1 MFKCNTYII
10 NPDYLKLG
18 WNDEDETVKEVFI
31 PITDEAAIRKI
42 KDKID
47 SKYVYGAISLK
58 YDDEILFDISDEDD
72 VNWRWDYLLGM
83 IEDFLTDG
91 EAHFYLPTKKVSI
104 KKVNEESLS
113 FKCGERNIVLPTKAF
128 VEFLSAQVKLFF
140 KSYSKVFEEQKDE
153 YMRIEKR
160 VQKVMNAIR

>member
-83 IEDFLTDG
+83 IEDFL
-91 EAHFYLPTKKVSI
+91 
-104 KKVNEESLS
+104 
-113 FKCGERNIVLPTKAF
+113 
-128 VEFLSAQVKLFF
+128 SAQVKLFF